1 MTTMWTI
8 VTGITEVFP
17 GATMCRRSNSNFL
30 AIPGDVVDGVQTYYA
45 VKVSALLSKDT
56 KVNKAFDFDAAV
68 AEYAE
73 FAAKQAEKA
82 ATPKKSS
89 GADPAKQAAKEARKA
104 ALTEWMQDNP
114 GEHTCT
120 EIKEAMPQVY
130 GECVIMTVGSDAKEL
145 FTAGVLDRRN
155 EKGKNYY
162 FYKGE

>member
-1 MTTMWTI
+1 MTMQNLIDTI
-8 VTGITEVFP
+8 TTAFP

-30 AIPGDVVDGVQTYYA
+30 AVPGDVVNDVQTYYA
-45 VKVSALLSKDT
+45 VKVSALLAKDT

-73 FAAKQAEKA
+73 FAAKQTEKA

-89 GADPAKQAAKEARKA
+89 GADPAKQAAKEKRKV
-104 ALTEWMQDNP
+104 ALTEWMRDNP

-120 EIKEAMPQVY
+120 EIKDAMPEVY
-130 GECVIMTVGSDAKEL
+130 GECVIMVVGSDAKEL
-145 FTAGVLDRRN
+145 LTAGLLDKRT

>member
-1 MTTMWTI
+1 MTTNTI
-8 VTGITEVFP
+8 YAAIETNMPNAI
-17 GATMCRRSNSNFL
+17 MCRRSNSNFL
-30 AIPGDVVDGVQTYYA
+30 AVPGDVVDGVQTYYA
-45 VKVSALLSKDT
+45 VKVTALLSKDT
-56 KVNKAFDFDAAV
+56 KTNKAFDYDSAV

-73 FAAKQAEKA
+73 YAAKQAEKA

-104 ALTEWMQDNP
+104 ALTEWMRENE

-120 EIKEAMPQVY
+120 EIKEAMPEVY

-145 FTAGVLDRRN
+145 FTVGVLDKRT

>member
-1 MTTMWTI
+1 MTMQHLIDTI
-8 VTGITEVFP
+8 STAFP

-30 AIPGDVVDGVQTYYA
+30 AVPGDVVNDVQTYYA

-56 KVNKAFDFDAAV
+56 KINKAFDFDAAV

-89 GADPAKQAAKEARKA
+89 GADPAKQAAKEKRKA
-104 ALTEWMQDNP
+104 ALTEWMLNNP

-120 EIKEAMPQVY
+120 EIKDAMPEVY
-130 GECVIMTVGSDAKEL
+130 GECVIMIVGSDLKSAAQDNPCLKCR
-145 FTAGVLDRRN
+145 T
-155 EKGKNYY
+155 EKGKNYWRY
-162 FYKGE
+162 EE

>member
-1 MTTMWTI
+1 MQNLIDTI
-8 VTGITEVFP
+8 STACT

-30 AIPGDVVDGVQTYYA
+30 AVPGDVVDGVQTYYA
-45 VKVSALLSKDT
+45 VKVSALLAKDT

-104 ALTEWMQDNP
+104 ALTEWMQNNP

-120 EIKEAMPQVY
+120 EIKEAMPQVADAI
-130 GECVIMTVGSDAKEL
+130 CIVIIAFILITNRIADKLGGNVSKSM
-145 FTAGVLDRRN
+145 
-155 EKGKNYY
+155 
-162 FYKGE
+162 

>member
-1 MTTMWTI
+1 MTMQNLIDTI
-8 VTGITEVFP
+8 STACT

-30 AIPGDVVDGVQTYYA
+30 AVPGDVVDGVQTYYA
-45 VKVSALLSKDT
+45 VKVSALLAKDT

-104 ALTEWMQDNP
+104 ALTEWMQNNP

-130 GECVIMTVGSDAKEL
+130 GECVIMTVGSDLKSVAQDNPCLKYR
-145 FTAGVLDRRN
+145 T
-155 EKGKNYY
+155 EKGKNYWRY
-162 FYKGE
+162 EE

>member
-1 MTTMWTI
+1 MQNLIDTI
-8 VTGITEVFP
+8 STACT

-30 AIPGDVVDGVQTYYA
+30 AVPGDVVDGVQTYYA
-45 VKVSALLSKDT
+45 VKVSALLAKDT

-73 FAAKQAEKA
+73 FAAKQVEKA
-82 ATPKKSS
+82 TTPKKSS

-104 ALTEWMQDNP
+104 ALTEWMRENE

-130 GECVIMTVGSDAKEL
+130 GECVIMTVGSDLKSAAHDNPCLKCR
-145 FTAGVLDRRN
+145 T
-155 EKGKNYY
+155 EKGKNYWRY
-162 FYKGE
+162 EE

>member
-1 MTTMWTI
+1 MTMQNLIDTI
-8 VTGITEVFP
+8 STACT

-30 AIPGDVVDGVQTYYA
+30 AVPGDVVDGVQTYYA

-104 ALTEWMQDNP
+104 ALTEWMKDNP

-120 EIKEAMPQVY
+120 EVKEAMPEVY

-145 FTAGVLDRRN
+145 FTAGVLDKRT